1 MCLLQRKLIEM
12 VSNSHS
18 GAKSAKQHMQLYK
31 AQVVQSMNDEYKEL
45 MQQALDEV
53 YRDIS
58 YIS

>member
-1 MCLLQRKLIEM
+1 M